1 MADNTITNDYV
12 KQLEETIETLK
23 SGQVEYIKTLE
34 ETNEALTRS
43 LEENMRSGYWVDR
56 HVDNSKSKPV
66 IRSDLKVLGVC
77 VAYVVLKDE
86 KWSVYYLRREES
98 KKFSGYRF
106 CRLEGAKN
114 KPTYMGYPNG
124 NLYSR
129 GTALDVAKAL
139 AIRAIR

>member
-1 MADNTITNDYV
+1 MPDNTITNDYV
-12 KQLEETIETLK
+12 NQLEETIETLK
-23 SGQVEYIKTLE
+23 NGQVEYIRNLE

-43 LEENMRSGYWVDR
+43 LEENMRSGFWFDR
-56 HVDNSKSKPV
+56 HVDNNIGKPI
-66 IRSDLKVLGVC
+66 IRSDLKIMGVC

-114 KPTYMGYPNG
+114 KPTDYMSHFKG
-124 NLYSR
+124 S
-129 GTALDVAKAL
+129 ALDTAKAL
-139 AIRAIR
+139 AVRAIR

>member
-1 MADNTITNDYV
+1 MADNTITTEYV

-23 SGQVEYIKTLE
+23 SGQVEYIKNLE

-43 LEENMRSGYWVDR
+43 LEGDMRNGFWFDR
-56 HVDNSKSKPV
+56 HVDNNIGMPV
-66 IRSDLKVLGVC
+66 IRSDLKIMGVC

-114 KPTYMGYPNG
+114 KPSDYMYHFAK
-124 NLYSR
+124 S
-129 GTALDVAKAL
+129 ALDIAKGL
-139 AIRAIR
+139 AVRAIR